1 MSSNSIDSTD
11 SPKSI
16 SKVVSNH
23 ADRVMDELFADIE
36 GLLSGDSQERH
47 SAASVSKINSQNIP
61 QQPTSQ
67 TYPQLPPDMRIH
79 GDSQIEQPTAVT
91 TTVVPKKHTW
101 KIVLASLSV
110 VALAVGGG
118 AWWLT
123 RQGKLDMSKLQL
135 PSLNSAANG
144 DVQFSDY
151 LRRAMNKVDSKAAP
165 TNQVSIPNPPAA
177 TTSALPTTQQPQ
189 PGVIGAVNLARVIPG
204 SPPMAEFSIDGKL
217 QQLRGGDKIGTT
229 GWMLT
234 TVINTVDNEV
244 IVKKDN
250 GEMRSLKVGQGL

>member
-47 SAASVSKINSQNIP
+47 SAASGNKISSQNIP

-67 TYPQLPPDMRIH
+67 TYPQLPPDMRVH
-79 GDSQIEQPTAVT
+79 GNSHIEQPTAVT
-91 TTVVPKKHTW
+91 ATVVPKKNTW

-118 AWWLT
+118 AWWLN

-151 LRRAMNKVDSKAAP
+151 LRRAMNKVDIKAAP

-177 TTSALPTTQQPQ
+177 STSAQPTTQQS
-189 PGVIGAVNLARVIPG
+189 GVVGTVNLARVIPG

-217 QQLRGGDKIGTT
+217 QQLRGGDKIGNT

-250 GEMRSLKVGQGL
+250 GEMRSLKVGQGF

>member
-36 GLLSGDSQERH
+36 GLLSGDSPERH
-47 SAASVSKINSQNIP
+47 TAASVSKISGQNIP
-61 QQPTSQ
+61 QQQTSQ
-67 TYPQLPPDMRIH
+67 TYPQLPPDMRVH
-79 GDSQIEQPTAVT
+79 GESQIEQPTAVT
-91 TTVVPKKHTW
+91 ANVVPQKNTW

-135 PSLNSAANG
+135 PSLNSAPNG

-177 TTSALPTTQQPQ
+177 TSAQPTTQQP
-189 PGVIGAVNLARVIPG
+189 GAVGAVSLARVIPG
-204 SPPMAEFSIDGKL
+204 SPAMAEFSIDGKL
-217 QQLRGGDKIGTT
+217 QQLRGGDKIGNT

-250 GEMRSLKVGQGL
+250 GEMRSLKVGQGF

>member
-36 GLLSGDSQERH
+36 GLLSGDSPERH
-47 SAASVSKINSQNIP
+47 SATSVSKISSQNIP

-67 TYPQLPPDMRIH
+67 TYPQLPPDMRVH
-79 GDSQIEQPTAVT
+79 GESQIEQPTAVT
-91 TTVVPKKHTW
+91 ATVIPKKHTW

-135 PSLNSAANG
+135 PSLNSAPNG

-177 TTSALPTTQQPQ
+177 TSVQPTTQQP
-189 PGVIGAVNLARVIPG
+189 GAVGAVSLARVIPG
-204 SPPMAEFSIDGKL
+204 SPAMAEFSIDGKL

-250 GEMRSLKVGQGL
+250 GEMRSLKVGQGF